1 VTFEL
6 LVATRYL
13 RAKRKQAMISVITV
27 IAILGVS
34 AGVAA
39 LVVALAVSEGQRHYI
54 QDRLLGAQAHVTIF
68 PAGKEG
74 IPNYIEVAKEVEKV
88 KDVVGAAPHAE
99 QYMAIESTL
108 TPVRVIGIIPEMDAR
123 VSLLSQRIIGGE
135 LSRLNDDT
143 ITPIVIGKELA
154 ERQALA
160 VGDQVKIMSATST
173 GGLTGTERKRLTF
186 TVVAIFSIGL
196 YEYDAALAYVPFDK
210 AAYMIGAGDVATLI
224 EVKTRDMDHSEEVG
238 QAILEKLGPGF
249 VFNDWKVTHRTIFA
263 ALKLE
268 RLGMIIAIG
277 LIVFVASLNI
287 IAVLTMM
294 VLEKT
299 RDIAT
304 LMAMGATLSQVRRI
318 FMVEGVI
325 IGAIGTAIGVAVGH
339 GLSYCADRYQLIAL
353 DPKVYS
359 IAFLPFRADLSDSVV
374 IAAAAILISFLA
386 TIYPSAMAARLQPVE
401 ALRYE

>member
-1 VTFEL
+1 
-6 LVATRYL
+6 
-13 RAKRKQAMISVITV
+13 
-27 IAILGVS
+27 
-34 AGVAA
+34 
-39 LVVALAVSEGQRHYI
+39 
-54 QDRLLGAQAHVTIF
+54 
-68 PAGKEG
+68 
-74 IPNYIEVAKEVEKV
+74 
-88 KDVVGAAPHAE
+88 
-99 QYMAIESTL
+99 MAIFSTL
-108 TPVRVIGIIPEMDAR
+108 TPVRVIGIVPELDAR
-123 VSLLSQRIIGGE
+123 VSLLSRNITAGNLDE
-135 LSRLNDDT
+135 LNSKT
-143 ITPIVIGKELA
+143 VTPIVIGRELA
-154 ERQALA
+154 ERQGFRI
-160 VGDQVKIMSATST
+160 GDQLKIMSATGT
-173 GGLTGTERKRLTF
+173 GGWTGTERKSLTF

-210 AAYMIGAGDVATLI
+210 AAYLIGAGDVATNI

-238 QAILEKLGPGF
+238 EAILEKLGPGF
-249 VFNDWKVTHRTIFA
+249 VFADWKVTHKTIFQ

-268 RLGMIIAIG
+268 RLVVVIVVG

-294 VLEKT
+294 VLQKT

-318 FMVEGVI
+318 FMIQGVI
-325 IGAIGTAIGVAVGH
+325 IGAIGTTIGLGLGH
-339 GLSYCADRYQLIAL
+339 GISYFADRFQLIPL

-359 IAFLPFRADLSDSVV
+359 ITHLPFRADLADAAV